1 MFQFYFLVM
10 IFIVPLLYIAYSFS
24 SKRQRFNIPPGPPG
38 LPVVG
43 HLHLIKPLLHRFFHS
58 YSKKYG
64 PIFTLRFGYRRLVVI
79 SSYPLVKEC
88 FSGPNDIILSNRPL
102 SMTNKYIAYNN
113 TTIGTSPYNEHWR
126 NLRRISSV
134 EILSSQ
140 RLASFLDI
148 RRDELRRMLRRL
160 AREHTTKGN
169 YQLDSFKEVVLEP
182 PLSDLAL
189 NNVVRMVTGK
199 RYYGDD
205 VRDKEEAEIFKNLI
219 IDIFENSSAN
229 NPSNYLPFLKFFGCK
244 YEKQVKRIGNSV
256 DKTLQRL
263 LDECRKDRDG
273 NSMIN
278 HLVSLQDQEPEYYND
293 VTIKGLMMAMI
304 IPGSDTTSVMIGWV
318 MANLLNHRDVLKK
331 ASAEIDEKIGQDRL
345 IDEED
350 ISDLPYLQN
359 IVSETFRLNPVSPIL
374 LPREA
379 SENMKVGGYDI
390 PRGTTVVINAWAIH
404 RDPELWHNPE
414 EFNPE
419 RFSGKNIKIDGSID
433 SVQTLMPFGNGRRQ
447 CPGSALGMK
456 TVTWTVGAMVQC
468 FDWKTV
474 NGDKIDMEESRGIV
488 MRNLKPLRVM
498 CRPRPIMS
506 KLVAEATS

>member
-1 MFQFYFLVM
+1 MFQFYFLLMTV
-10 IFIVPLLYIAYSFS
+10 IFPLLYLAYNFS
-24 SKRQRFNIPPGPPG
+24 SKRQRYNIPPGPPG

-43 HLHLIKPLLHRFFHS
+43 HLHLITKPLLHRFFHG
-58 YSKKYG
+58 YTKKYG
-64 PIFTLRFGYRRLVVI
+64 PIFTLRFGYRRVVVI

-102 SMTNKYIAYNN
+102 SMTNKYIAYNH

-134 EILSSQ
+134 EILSSH

-160 AREHTTKGN
+160 ARDHTTNGK
-169 YQLDSFKEVVLEP
+169 LDSFKKVELEP

-189 NNVVRMVTGK
+189 NNIVRMVTGK

-205 VRDKEEAEIFKNLI
+205 VQDKEEAEIFKNLI
-219 IDIFENSSAN
+219 IDIFENSAAN
-229 NPSNYLPFLKFFGCK
+229 NPSNYLPFLRFLGSK
-244 YEKQVKRIGNSV
+244 YEKQVKRIGKTV

-263 LDECRKDRDG
+263 LDECRKDREG

-278 HLVSLQDQEPEYYND
+278 HLMSLQDQDPEYYND

-304 IPGSDTTSVMIGWV
+304 IPGSDTTSVTIGWV
-318 MANLLNHRDVLKK
+318 MANLLNHRNVLNK
-331 ASAEIDEKIGQDRL
+331 ARAEIDEKIGQDRL

-359 IVSETFRLNPVSPIL
+359 IVSETFRLNPVSPVL
-374 LPREA
+374 LAREA
-379 SENMKVGGYDI
+379 SKDIKVGGYDI
-390 PRGTTVVINAWAIH
+390 PGGTTVLVNAWAIH

-414 EFNPE
+414 EFYPE
-419 RFSGKNIKIDGSID
+419 RFNGNKIKIDGSVD
-433 SVQTLMPFGNGRRQ
+433 SVQTLMPFGNGRRL
-447 CPGSALGMK
+447 CPGAGLGLK

-468 FDWKTV
+468 FDWETM
-474 NGDKIDMEESRGIV
+474 NGEKVDMEESRGIV
-488 MRNLKPLRVM
+488 MRNLKPIRAM
-498 CRPRPIMS
+498 IRPRPIIY